1 MGVEAFIKGIAFPI
15 TADIKGLVTGLGQ
28 VDAKLTATEQAFQ
41 RGQKVI
47 TGWAT
52 TVGLA
57 ATGAGV
63 AILALSKN
71 ADTINASLGMTG
83 LIMGESTETMR
94 NLALETS
101 NAGFPLSDV
110 DATFRLLAR
119 DGVKGTETLKAMAN
133 QFDMLGDAVGA
144 TAEQTA
150 DSMIPALY
158 AFDIPLE
165 QLGEHMDGISYLVN
179 NARIDFADFASV
191 TGSLGTRLHGIGFTL
206 EDTEALLLAMTK
218 AGIPAERAVRTLR
231 TAVSDYEQALQKS
244 ADAAK
249 DVITA
254 ETRMADSQKS
264 LTRLERDY
272 ARALQEAGD
281 TSEETARIEL
291 RYSEQV
297 ADAKKTLL
305 SLEKDYQ
312 EALADAQNTTK
323 DVARLE
329 KDRNKELTRQSKEAA
344 KLEAEYAKDKENL
357 DREARLNWADQ
368 SGNARK
374 SADLEERYAQRRA
387 DMSERAVEN
396 TDQYNERLTEITDTT
411 EAVAA
416 VEKRYADQKE
426 SVNERITEQ
435 TSDYNKELIAALETS
450 KATVAVQEAYADRF
464 ADTNA
469 QIAAQRAEL
478 AKLREDAAKPAPT
491 KGEFITGVGVT
502 ELDFESALLKIRQ
515 ESVGWA
521 EKASTQNE
529 KAISSIDRLTSAT
542 EKLTLQMGTAVSPAQ
557 DLGAALSIGGP
568 ILMGLMQF
576 IAIIPQLGAAFG
588 KLMPILTPIG
598 TALST
603 SFIAA
608 FAAGIVLGLA
618 GVWVLMKTGILQGIA
633 DLGKWFGSVMPGW
646 VTDVLRI
653 IAAPLGSLGAGIIS
667 LVSGDFGKIFD
678 NMMKPFT
685 MASESLNRLTGGRI
699 NFTIPKMA
707 EGGIVTSPTIAMIGE
722 SGPEAV
728 VPLSRGSSGM
738 GAMGGVTITGNT
750 FNVRSDNDI
759 KAIAVE
765 LQTLITRTNRG
776 RGYTG

>member
-1 MGVEAFIKGIAFPI
+1 MGVEAFLKGIAFPI
-15 TADIKGLVTGLGQ
+15 TADIKGLVEGLGK

-47 TGWAT
+47 AGWAT
-52 TVGLA
+52 SAGLA

-63 AILALSKN
+63 AILALSKS
-71 ADTINASLGMTG
+71 ADTTNARLGVTG
-83 LIMGESTETMR
+83 LTIGENTDTMRDWALSISDAGFRLDDVVSTMDLLGRAGVRGESSITG
-94 NLALETS
+94 LA
-101 NAGFPLSDV
+101 
-110 DATFRLLAR
+110 
-119 DGVKGTETLKAMAN
+119 K
-133 QFDMLGDAVGA
+133 QFDKLGDAVGVSA
-144 TAEQTA
+144 AQTA
-150 DSMIPALY
+150 QSMIPAMY

-165 QLGEHMDGISYLVN
+165 KVGEHMDGIAYLVGN
-179 NARIDFADFASV
+179 SLIDFSDLASV
-191 TGSLGTRLHGIGFTL
+191 LGQLGTRLNGLGFSL
-206 EDTEALLLAMTK
+206 EDTEALMLAMTR
-218 AGIPAERAVRTLR
+218 AGVPAELIMKRMR
-231 TAVSDYEQALQKS
+231 TAVTDYEQALQKS

-249 DVITA
+249 DVVTA
-254 ETRMADSQKS
+254 ESRLADSQKS

-291 RYSEQV
+291 RYSDQM

-305 SLEKDYQ
+305 NLEKDYQ
-312 EALADAQNTTK
+312 EALAEAQNTTK

-374 SADLEERYAQRRA
+374 SADLEEQYAERRA
-387 DMSERAVEN
+387 GLTERALEN
-396 TDQYNERLTEITDTT
+396 TENYNERLTEITDTT

-426 SVNERITEQ
+426 DTQERINDQ

-491 KGEFITGVGVT
+491 KEDFITQLVP
-502 ELDFESALLKIRQ
+502 LQ
-515 ESVGWA
+515 EFVAAQNQIQKDSVGWA
-521 EKASTQNE
+521 EKRAEAME
-529 KAISSIDRLTSAT
+529 KEVSATDRLASAM

-568 ILMGLMQF
+568 ILMGITQF
-576 IAIIPQLGAAFG
+576 IAVLPQLGAAFATL
-588 KLMPILTPIG
+588 KTVLIG
-598 TALST
+598 VGTLLST

-608 FAAGIVLGLA
+608 FAAGIALGLV

-646 VTDVLRI
+646 VTDVLKI
-653 IAAPLGSLGAGIIS
+653 IAAPIGSLGAGIIS

-728 VPLSRGSSGM
+728 VPLSRGGAGM

-759 KAIAVE
+759 KLIAQE
-765 LQTLITRTNRG
+765 LYTLTTRTNRG
-776 RGYTG
+776 RGSTG